1 MLGVTH
7 SIFGPGVL
15 TKLPRLNLDGVEI
28 RLAAEKDKAFAAEL
42 WPIIVTLALD
52 SGVCCY

>member
-15 TKLPRLNLDGVEI
+15 TKLPRLNLDGVDI

-42 WPIIVTLALD
+42 
-52 SGVCCY
+52 

>member
-1 MLGVTH
+1 MGGQGLLGVTH

-15 TKLPRLNLDGVEI
+15 TKLPRLNLDGVDI

-42 WPIIVTLALD
+42 
-52 SGVCCY
+52 